1 MNGGEGRRD
10 VKTHRLAAA
19 VVLAA
24 AITTPAAAAD
34 TAHGKQLFQACAACH
49 GAEGKGGTLGPNLVG
64 VVGRKAGSLDDFR
77 YSNAMKRSALVW
89 DDRNLRDYVSNP
101 QAKIKGNRMPFS
113 GVGSPSD
120 ADDIV
125 AYLKTLK

>member
-1 MNGGEGRRD
+1 MEIRLL
-10 VKTHRLAAA
+10 TLAA
-19 VVLAA
+19 LAA
-24 AITTPAAAAD
+24 AIATPAAAAD
-34 TAHGKQLFQACAACH
+34 SNHGKQLFQACAACH

-77 YSNAMKRSALVW
+77 YSNAMKRSDLVW
-89 DDRNLRDYVSNP
+89 NDANLRDYVSNP
-101 QAKIKGNRMPFS
+101 QGKIKGNRMPFS